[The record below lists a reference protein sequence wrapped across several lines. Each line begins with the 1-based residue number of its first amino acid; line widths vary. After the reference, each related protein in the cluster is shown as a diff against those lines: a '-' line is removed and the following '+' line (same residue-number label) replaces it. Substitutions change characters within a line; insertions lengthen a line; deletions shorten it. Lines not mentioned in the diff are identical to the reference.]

1 MLTKLNLLPLALAGA
16 LVLAL
21 TVAYVAAPESSAAVP
36 LSAAAAPDPN
46 TCAGYPEKRTFV
58 ESQGWWDTGPGTGK
72 VGRHVHVGTCFP
84 NAQSVKGTVDF
95 DVRVMLHDNP
105 GTANLL
111 RIAIGS
117 TVVVKVPISMSCP
130 ADCTQWYRISLDTG
144 KWAYDGRQELRL
156 TANVKQPDGT
166 RQYQSTGWQV
176 YFANGKPVKNY
187 RSSDA
192 MIARGWYTSFGYAN
206 ASLESAYPWSP
217 VSGTWAPVV
226 KFSMGSSTDERWMA
240 TVDPSF
246 HAGYEGTVI
255 ATGSGHGS
263 KTLSI
268 DTRKFPNGQHKLVLL
283 AHDKRSTGKNSGVQ
297 VIPFTVAN

>member
-1 MLTKLNLLPLALAGA
+1 MFAKLKLLPLALFGA

-36 LSAAAAPDPN
+36 LSAAAAPDPL

-58 ESQGWWDTGPGTGK
+58 ESQGWWNSPQGIGK
-72 VGRHVHVGTCFP
+72 VGQHVHVGTCFP
-84 NAQSVKGTVDF
+84 NAQSVTGTVDF

-111 RIAIGS
+111 RIAIGG
-117 TVVVKVPISMSCP
+117 TIVVKAPISMSCA
-130 ADCTQWYRISLDTG
+130 ADCTQWYRISLDTT
-144 KWAYDGRQELRL
+144 KWAYDGRQELRF

-187 RSSDA
+187 RSTDA
-192 MIARGWYTSFGYAN
+192 MIARGWYTNFGYTN
-206 ASLESAYPWSP
+206 SSLESAYPWAP
-217 VSGTWAPVV
+217 VSGTWTPVV
-226 KFSMGSSTDERWMA
+226 KFSMSSSEDRRWMV

-246 HAGYEGTVI
+246 HVGFEGTVV
-255 ATGSGHGS
+255 GSGVGAGA

-268 DTRKFPNGQHKLVLL
+268 DTRKFSNGPHKLVLL
-283 AHDKRSTGKNSGVQ
+283 AHDRRTTGMSSGVQ